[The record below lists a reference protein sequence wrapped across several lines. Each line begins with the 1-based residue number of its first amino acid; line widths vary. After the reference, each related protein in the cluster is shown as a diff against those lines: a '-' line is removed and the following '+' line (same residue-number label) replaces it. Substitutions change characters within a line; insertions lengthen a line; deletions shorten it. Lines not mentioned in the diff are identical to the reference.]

1 VIAIPSAAAVPAAA
15 VEVVANRAA
24 PIGESTRRVR
34 THRTAAQGVA
44 AHALIRDSLEVG
56 TREFSSTAGKPTG
69 AEVPRRTAVERAS
82 AVEPTAT
89 VERTATVDSPA
100 LNDAIAAEV
109 AGTAQ
114 VAVATEVTTP
124 TKITAAE
131 IPSAKVAATSAKV
144 AATAAK
150 VTAAAAKVTSAAPVP
165 STTHPAATATSEAT
179 AAMAATPAAVRQC
192 DRGRHHL
199 ADDRS
204 RYDHC
209 SKPTCGPHRPM
220 HRMFS
225 GTGYGHEQFTNEP
238 TRHQRADTE
247 LSGSS

>member
-34 THRTAAQGVA
+34 THRTAAEGVA

-114 VAVATEVTTP
+114 VAVATEVTAP

-131 IPSAKVAATSAKV
+131 VPSAKVAAASAKV
-144 AATAAK
+144 AS
-150 VTAAAAKVTSAAPVP
+150 AAAKVTSAAPVP

>member
-131 IPSAKVAATSAKV
+131 IPSAKVAATAAKV
-144 AATAAK
+144 A
-150 VTAAAAKVTSAAPVP
+150 AAAAKVTSAAPVP

-225 GTGYGHEQFTNEP
+225 ETGYGHEQFTNEP